1 MDANFLIAL
10 VAVIVAAVAVFFAL
24 RQRGGAGEETARRLV
39 DAQASLAGRL
49 SQLAESQAAAQSQLA
64 ERLQAQERALTRTL
78 DERLAEVTRP
88 VGDSLPTQ
96 ATDPAPPLGA
106 LQARLAVINKKP
118 EKRREGE
125 GDVSTCKPR

>member
-1 MDANFLIAL
+1 MDPNSLIAL

-39 DAQASLAGRL
+39 DAQAGLAGRL

-78 DERLAEVTRP
+78 DERLAEVTRR
-88 VGDSLPTQ
+88 VGDSLQKQ
-96 ATDPAPPLGA
+96 ATETATTMGDLKE
-106 LQARLAVINKKP
+106 RLAVINKAQENIAKQSV
-118 EKRREGE
+118 EEN
-125 GDVSTCKPR
+125 